1 MNNHPSITGVFS
13 SCSERTILAQRYFVL
28 FGLHTPFKQR
38 LFLSISCIS
47 GAVITIILILQFGLE
62 DNETFVHL
70 SQQIIAALRRGCLHG
85 EDMQR
90 SLTAGFLVLL
100 FCLAPLGGC
109 FGEDNDNSLKSDDVT
124 LTPGILRGGEFQGLT
139 IAADSDMSAFVPY
152 LIMNPENGFVQNSTV
167 VDLEAGESVLLTILA
182 PPRTD
187 TAVIMIGDIGRE
199 NWPIRDLDESWRT
212 WYARDGYE
220 RGDNQG
226 IVRATGDTIDTVEPS
241 TSNGGPVVAVTIPIE
256 RPMAAAF
263 SDADGGRH
271 STGVVN
277 GRTTYDYLS
286 MLSDES
292 SDPTD
297 LADGAIGYLDR
308 WAGQG
313 NAAYEDAAQY
323 LIQTLD
329 SFGLEVIT
337 QRFVYDSIETGAQ
350 NPEAYNVC
358 GYRFG
363 EVNPDKWMVFGAHFD
378 IAPPVN
384 AVLLDPHIF
393 GRTYGTRVGAYDNTA
408 GTSMVLTVAEAM
420 ANYKT
425 RNTMV
430 FCLWSGEEGGKRGSD
445 YWTDEWVKE
454 DNPNV
459 EVTNYVNLDM
469 AGVNWPGGG
478 GAPCGNG
485 HGGGEGNCDPNPAID
500 PDGYPKD
507 EEVWPMRVYI
517 GPSVDHDIMNQPG
530 MVNLA
535 MWIGSDAIG
544 VEEQMAPLIGE
555 GHSVETWKVD
565 DWLAK
570 DRPEIIVYEDT
581 TARSDHATFQDNLGT
596 VTMGFGGLVDGYWC
610 YHQTCDTLDEM
621 EDWMDTTGKDYGEE
635 HSGTSNLVDALD
647 TITWWATYS
656 FFHLDENPVRN
667 SYLEE

>member
-1 MNNHPSITGVFS
+1 MAGG
-13 SCSERTILAQRYFVL
+13 R
-28 FGLHTPFKQR
+28 GLQ
-38 LFLSISCIS
+38 
-47 GAVITIILILQFGLE
+47 
-62 DNETFVHL
+62 
-70 SQQIIAALRRGCLHG
+70 AL
-85 EDMQR
+85 
-90 SLTAGFLVLL
+90 TLVLIMVM
-100 FCLAPLGGC
+100 APLAGC
-109 FGEDNDNSLKSDDVT
+109 FGENDGGVGVESGDVAI
-124 LTPGILRGGEFQGLT
+124 TPAVLNGGVFQGLT
-139 IAADSDMSAFVPY
+139 VSADEDLSAYIPY
-152 LIMNPENGFVQNSTV
+152 LIQNKDTGFVQNSTV
-167 VDLEAGESVLLTILA
+167 VDLRAGESVLLSVLA

-187 TAVIMIGDIGRE
+187 TAVVLLGDYGRE
-199 NWPIRDLDESWRT
+199 NWPIRFVDESWRT
-212 WYARDGYE
+212 WYERDGFE
-220 RGDNQG
+220 ATDSPG
-226 IVRATGDTIDTVEPS
+226 IVRESGANGTLDTVLH
-241 TSNGGPVVAVTIPIE
+241 SNNSGGKVVVIRIPVE
-256 RPMAAAF
+256 RQMAAAY
-263 SDADGGRH
+263 SEADGGRH
-271 STGVVN
+271 STGVVD
-277 GRTTYDYLS
+277 GRTTFNYLS
-286 MLSDES
+286 MLSDET

-297 LADGAIGYLDR
+297 AADGAMGYLDR

-323 LIQTLD
+323 LIQTLG

-337 QRFVYDSIETGAQ
+337 QRFTYDSLQTGAQ
-350 NPEAYNVC
+350 NPEAYNIC

-378 IAPPVN
+378 IAPPIN
-384 AVLLDPHIF
+384 GGMLDPHIF

-420 ANYKT
+420 AGYST

-445 YWTDEWVKE
+445 FWTDYWVKE

-485 HGGGEGNCDPNPAID
+485 HGGGDAGCDPQPEID

-517 GPSVDHDIMNQPG
+517 GPSLDHDVMNQPG
-530 MVNLA
+530 MVGLA

-544 VEEQMAPLIGE
+544 VEEQMAPLLGT
-555 GHSVETWKVD
+555 GHSAETWKVD
-565 DWLAK
+565 DWMAK

-610 YHQTCDTLDEM
+610 YHQTCDTMDEM
-621 EDWMDTTGKDYGEE
+621 IDWMDTTGKDYGDEQ
-635 HSGTSNLVDALD
+635 SGTSNLVDALD

-656 FFHLDENPVRN
+656 FFHLDESPVRN
-667 SYLEE
+667 AYLE

>member
-1 MNNHPSITGVFS
+1 MEFCRCLPI
-13 SCSERTILAQRYFVL
+13 
-28 FGLHTPFKQR
+28 K
-38 LFLSISCIS
+38 SISKHSAIK
-47 GAVITIILILQFGLE
+47 VNVNLKILLTNNRSIEKEGL
-62 DNETFVHL
+62 V
-70 SQQIIAALRRGCLHG
+70 RGF
-85 EDMQR
+85 MQR
-90 SLTAGFLVLL
+90 AFTAGFLVLL
-100 FCLAPLGGC
+100 FCLAPLSGC
-109 FGEDNDNSLKSDDVT
+109 FGEDVDTSVSEGDVT
-124 LTPGILRGGEFQGLT
+124 ITPKVLSGGVFQGVT
-139 IAADSDMSAFVPY
+139 ISAESDLSAFVPY

-167 VDLEAGESVLLTILA
+167 VDLKAGESIQLNVLA

-187 TAVIMIGDIGRE
+187 TAVVLIGEFGRE
-199 NWPIRDLDESWRT
+199 NWPIRDLEESWRT
-212 WYARDGYE
+212 WYARDGFE
-220 RGDNQG
+220 SGDNQG
-226 IVRATGDTIDTVEPS
+226 IVRVS
-241 TSNGGPVVAVTIPIE
+241 SNTSLDAVLPASGNGGDVLAV
-256 RPMAAAF
+256 RLSVDRLNAAAY
-263 SDADGGRH
+263 SEADGGRH
-271 STGVVN
+271 STGIVN
-277 GRTTYDYLS
+277 GRTTYNYLS
-286 MLSDES
+286 MLSDET

-297 LADGAIGYLDR
+297 LADGAVGYLDR

-329 SFGLEVIT
+329 SFGLEVIV
-337 QRFVYDSIETGAQ
+337 QRFVYDSTETGAQ

-363 EVNPDKWMVFGAHFD
+363 EVDPDKWMVFGAHFD

-384 AVLLDPHIF
+384 AALLDPHIF

-420 ANYKT
+420 ATYST

-478 GAPCGNG
+478 GAPCGGN
-485 HGGGEGNCDPNPAID
+485 HGGGEPNCDPDPQID

-517 GPSVDHDIMNQPG
+517 GPSLDHDIMNQPG

-535 MWIGSDAIG
+535 LWIGSDAIG
-544 VEEQMAPLIGE
+544 VEEQMSTLVGE
-555 GHSVETWKVD
+555 GHAADTWKVD

-635 HSGTSNLVDALD
+635 QSGTSNLVDALD

-667 SYLEE
+667 AYLEE

>member
-1 MNNHPSITGVFS
+1 MFLLDNGGNKFICFCGTENRWFEV
-13 SCSERTILAQRYFVL
+13 EILFRRFMAGRRPTQAMLLILV
-28 FGLHTPFKQR
+28 
-38 LFLSISCIS
+38 FLSASFS
-47 GAVITIILILQFGLE
+47 
-62 DNETFVHL
+62 
-70 SQQIIAALRRGCLHG
+70 
-85 EDMQR
+85 
-90 SLTAGFLVLL
+90 
-100 FCLAPLGGC
+100 GC
-109 FGEDNDNSLKSDDVT
+109 FGENEVEGVSSANDVVIT
-124 LTPGILRGGEFQGLT
+124 PAILTGGVFQGLT
-139 IAADSDMSAFVPY
+139 IAADKDLSAFIPY
-152 LIMNPENGFVQNSTV
+152 LILNKDTGFVQNSTV
-167 VDLEAGESVLLTILA
+167 IDLEAGDSVLLDVLA

-187 TAVIMIGDIGRE
+187 TAVVLISDYGRE
-199 NWPIRDLDESWRT
+199 SWPVRFVDESWKT
-212 WYARDGYE
+212 WYARDGYDLD
-220 RGDNQG
+220 DNPG
-226 IVRATGDTIDTVEPS
+226 ITRVVGMNGSIDTITQ
-241 TSNGGPVVAVTIPIE
+241 SNESGGSVIAVTIPIQ
-256 RPMAAAF
+256 RQMAAAYGE
-263 SDADGGRH
+263 SEGGRH
-271 STGVVN
+271 STGVVD
-277 GRTTYDYLS
+277 GRTTFNYLN

-292 SDPTD
+292 LDATD
-297 LADGAIGYLDR
+297 AADGAIGYLDR

-323 LIQTLD
+323 LIQTLEN
-329 SFGLEVIT
+329 FGLEVIT
-337 QRFVYDSIETGAQ
+337 QRFVYDSLMTGAQ
-350 NPEAYNVC
+350 NPEAYNIC

-363 EVNPDKWMVFGAHFD
+363 SVSPNNWMVFGAHFD

-384 AVLLDPHIF
+384 GGMLDPHIF

-420 ANYKT
+420 AGYDT

-445 YWTDEWVKE
+445 FWTDYWVKE
-454 DNPNV
+454 DNPDV

-485 HGGGEGNCDPNPAID
+485 HGGGDGGCDPQPAID

-517 GPSVDHDIMNQPG
+517 GPSLDHDVMNQPE
-530 MVNLA
+530 MVGLA

-544 VEEQMAPLIGE
+544 VEEQMAPLLGV
-555 GHSVETWKVD
+555 GYDAETWKVD

-610 YHQTCDTLDEM
+610 YHQTCDTVDEM
-621 EDWMDTTGKDYGEE
+621 IDWMDTTGKDYGEE
-635 HSGTSNLVDALD
+635 QSGTSNLVDALD

-656 FFHLDENPVRN
+656 FFHLDEQPIRN
-667 SYLEE
+667 AYL